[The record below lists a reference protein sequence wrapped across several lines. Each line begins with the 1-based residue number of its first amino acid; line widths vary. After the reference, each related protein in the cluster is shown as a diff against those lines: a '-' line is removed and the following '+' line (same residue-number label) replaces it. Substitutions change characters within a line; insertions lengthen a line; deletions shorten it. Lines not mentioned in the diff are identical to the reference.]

1 MQDIINKAKE
11 NDKKAIEKLLND
23 NKKVIQSKVSKYYVK
38 GMEREDLEQEASI
51 AFLDCIKTFNPEEN
65 DNFPAF
71 ASLCIE
77 RRLITILTSSQ
88 RQKNMALNTSL
99 SLDKMISITDEDNIL
114 FLDLLE
120 SDEDTTEEKLIKQ
133 ERLKELKKK
142 TKSVLS
148 IFEQDVLEEYLKGYS
163 YKEIAENFDTNE
175 KAIDNAIQRIRN
187 KLNKEKLL

>member
-99 SLDKMISITDEDNIL
+99 SLDKMISITDEDVVDY
-114 FLDLLE
+114 FSKYMGTEDYSEYEE
-120 SDEDTTEEKLIKQ
+120 SFGIPYIKL
-133 ERLKELKKK
+133 
-142 TKSVLS
+142 SVLN
-148 IFEQDVLEEYLKGYS
+148 EEVMVHLQK
-163 YKEIAENFDTNE
+163 
-175 KAIDNAIQRIRN
+175 NATLQ
-187 KLNKEKLL
+187 